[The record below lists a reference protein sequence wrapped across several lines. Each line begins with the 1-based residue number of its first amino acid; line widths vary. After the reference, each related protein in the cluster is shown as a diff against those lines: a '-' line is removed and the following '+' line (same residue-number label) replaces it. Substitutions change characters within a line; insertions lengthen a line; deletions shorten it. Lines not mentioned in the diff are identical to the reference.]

1 MTDSIN
7 FDLLLP
13 FSVPIA
19 CSNIPL
25 DLTEL
30 EKLIVDMSKTDPRP
44 PTRYLREDGGW
55 HSKEYNEPFDEIRL
69 LKSVHLSHLIVPM
82 IVLFFTITPR
92 DRLYFLAPLIS
103 SVDIKWLRFTSHV
116 D

>member
-30 EKLIVDMSKTDPRP
+30 EKLIVDMSKTDPRSDSLP
-44 PTRYLREDGGW
+44 P
-55 HSKEYNEPFDEIRL
+55 
-69 LKSVHLSHLIVPM
+69 
-82 IVLFFTITPR
+82 
-92 DRLYFLAPLIS
+92 
-103 SVDIKWLRFTSHV
+103 
-116 D
+116 